1 MGDRSAEFD
10 AIGSS
15 TRSTSEAWNA
25 EPRSNGKTETIKVKL
40 APGAVSGDSYTL
52 QIEIAPEQIVIRDS
66 KGKQLDRYE
75 RPNRTET
82 VGKFGFKGDV
92 ALAIKKADER

>member
-1 MGDRSAEFD
+1 MQLIDQ
-10 AIGSS
+10 
-15 TRSTSEAWNA
+15 RSTHRIEYTFDFTGLDRKAT
-25 EPRSNGKTETIKVKL
+25 SNGKPETNKAKL
-40 APGAVSGDSYTL
+40 ASGSVSGDTYTL

-66 KGKQLDRYE
+66 KGNQLDRYE
-75 RPNRTET
+75 RPNRTEL